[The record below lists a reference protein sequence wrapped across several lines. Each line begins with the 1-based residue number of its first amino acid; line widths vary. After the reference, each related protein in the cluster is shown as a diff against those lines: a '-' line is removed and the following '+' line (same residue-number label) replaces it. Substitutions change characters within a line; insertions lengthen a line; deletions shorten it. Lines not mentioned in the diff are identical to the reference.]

1 MSEELHQLL
10 GEINKK
16 LERLLTLKR
25 DVDELRKRTKEIEE
39 LLFDYVLVLSDEEKT
54 DLDEALKEYAES
66 KTTSLEEAERILG
79 V

>member
-25 DVDELRKRTKEIEE
+25 DVDELRTRTKEIEE
-39 LLFDYVLVLSDEEKT
+39 LLFDYVLVLSDEEKA
-54 DLDEALKEYAES
+54 DLDEALKEYAAG
-66 KTTSLEEAERILG
+66 KTTPLEEAERILG

>member
-1 MSEELHQLL
+1 MSEELHQVL

-39 LLFDYVLVLSDEEKT
+39 LLFDYVLVLSDEEKAN
-54 DLDEALKEYAES
+54 LDEALKEYAAGKS
-66 KTTSLEEAERILG
+66 TPLEEAERILR